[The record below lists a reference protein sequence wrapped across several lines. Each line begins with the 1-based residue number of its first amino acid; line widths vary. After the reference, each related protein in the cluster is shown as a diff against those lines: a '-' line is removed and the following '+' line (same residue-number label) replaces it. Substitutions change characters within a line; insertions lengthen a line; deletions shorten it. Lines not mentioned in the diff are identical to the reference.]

1 MKGRREGGEGGG
13 GGEGGCANFKPGSYG
28 EMTFPISHVSK
39 ALLFVMTVSKSTIH
53 IHSGFYILRAFFVL
67 TDPPPPIPYTVA
79 HCTSPP
85 YHRQWLAVPL
95 EFSSMEIIV
104 EDNPV

>member
-67 TDPPPPIPYTVA
+67 TDPPPP
-79 HCTSPP
+79 
-85 YHRQWLAVPL
+85 YHTQWPTVPL
-95 EFSSMEIIV
+95 PHTIDSGLLYLLNS
-104 EDNPV
+104 PLWK